1 MCCEHVDTSCIL
13 LCKAEP
19 GKCSRSTKVMMST
32 FAGEETYLEAFV
44 EQFTSSQFTYQL
56 RRTLDLLRDMDA
68 TGQAEGRAAQELSHE
83 FLGHVER
90 KIRQTLQVVISSNEG
105 DGEGPE
111 RKRPRRGVRVIS
123 SEDTVATED
132 LPMIPTTEELLEYIL
147 QEEHHNTT
155 YTRILEL
162 QQSCRQKAEEK
173 VQIAQQA
180 YELVDAQVQRLDHDL
195 RSMEQLLQVRVCWLM
210 YLILYSMV
218 HACPFFSPREIF
230 PLDRAWP
237 WPPNPTTW
245 PPVK

>member
-1 MCCEHVDTSCIL
+1 
-13 LCKAEP
+13 
-19 GKCSRSTKVMMST
+19 MST
-32 FAGEETYLEAFV
+32 FTGEETYLEAFV

-56 RRTLDLLRDMDA
+56 RRTLDLLRDLDA

-147 QEEHHNTT
+147 QEEHHSTT
-155 YTRILEL
+155 YQRILEL
-162 QQSCRQKAEEK
+162 QQSCRQNAEEK

-195 RSMEQLLQVRVCWLM
+195 RAMEQLLQVRFYCLM
-210 YLILYSMV
+210 YLILYIPWFTLVRFSV
-218 HACPFFSPREIF
+218 HGRFSYRIGPGHGRQTQRLGRLSSDTGHFGMDLGQGLASRSLVRNLSIV
-230 PLDRAWP
+230 R
-237 WPPNPTTW
+237 
-245 PPVK
+245 